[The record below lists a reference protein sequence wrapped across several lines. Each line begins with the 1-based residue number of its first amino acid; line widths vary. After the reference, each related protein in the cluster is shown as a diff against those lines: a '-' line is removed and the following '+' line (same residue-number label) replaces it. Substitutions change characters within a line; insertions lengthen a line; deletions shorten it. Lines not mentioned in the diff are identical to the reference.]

1 MEIRFNTT
9 GPDRKRM
16 VNTIAE
22 ALETKPAYLGAPS
35 MAYRIGGY
43 TVDRDGTLIFDD
55 QADREELERVLESL
69 LDAGFEC
76 EPWES
81 RPQQPAEPEN
91 KADSLTVTLPLD
103 GMDEAAIERL
113 KKLIESKAALI
124 RKALGAARLDIEPE
138 WDADRIAFPWFD
150 RVPDFE
156 ELKAY
161 SAFIIALCRMAK
173 ESTRVTAKEKE
184 VESEKYAFRGFL
196 LRLGFVGS
204 DSKEE
209 RKTLLKNL
217 SGSAAFPNKAAAEAF
232 SAAQKAKH
240 GEAKEVQA

>member
-76 EPWES
+76 EPWEP

-91 KADSLTVTLPLD
+91 KADSLTVTIVSVSSRSPCGNSQLN
-103 GMDEAAIERL
+103 
-113 KKLIESKAALI
+113 
-124 RKALGAARLDIEPE
+124 
-138 WDADRIAFPWFD
+138 
-150 RVPDFE
+150 V
-156 ELKAY
+156 
-161 SAFIIALCRMAK
+161 SASCAK
-173 ESTRVTAKEKE
+173 ST
-184 VESEKYAFRGFL
+184 GI
-196 LRLGFVGS
+196 
-204 DSKEE
+204 
-209 RKTLLKNL
+209 
-217 SGSAAFPNKAAAEAF
+217 P
-232 SAAQKAKH
+232 
-240 GEAKEVQA
+240 

>member
-1 MEIRFNTT
+1 MEIKFNTT

-22 ALETKPAYLGAPS
+22 ALEAKPTYLGAPS
-35 MAYRIGGY
+35 MAYRIGDY
-43 TVDRDGTLIFDD
+43 TVDRNGTLIFDD
-55 QADREELERVLESL
+55 QNDSEEVERVLETL

-76 EPWES
+76 DPWE
-81 RPQQPAEPEN
+81 RKEPKPAETTES
-91 KADSLTVTLPLD
+91 KADGLTITIPLNGLD
-103 GMDEAAIERL
+103 PSACDRL
-113 KKLIESKAALI
+113 MKLVDSKAALI
-124 RKALGAARLDIEPE
+124 KKALNAARLDIKPE
-138 WDADRIAFPWFD
+138 WDADRISFPWFD
-150 RVPDFE
+150 RIPSFDE
-156 ELKAY
+156 IQAY
-161 SAFIIALCRMAK
+161 SAFINALCKMAK
-173 ESTRVTAKEKE
+173 ESIRVTAKEKE

-232 SAAQKAKH
+232 SAAQKAKRAA
-240 GEAKEVQA
+240 EKEVQ

>member
-1 MEIRFNTT
+1 MQIKFNTT
-9 GPDRKRM
+9 GPERKRM
-16 VNTIAE
+16 VNTVAE

-35 MAYRIGGY
+35 MAYK
-43 TVDRDGTLIFDD
+43 VDAFTIDRNATLSFDD
-55 QADREELERVLESL
+55 AHDAEEVARVQEAL

-76 EPWES
+76 EPWEP

-91 KADSLTVTLPLD
+91 KADGLTVTLPLD
-103 GMDEAAIERL
+103 GMDQAAVERL
-113 KKLIESKAALI
+113 KKLIESKATLI

-161 SAFIIALCRMAK
+161 SAFITALCRMAK

-184 VESEKYAFRGFL
+184 VDSEKYAFRGFL
-196 LRLGFVGS
+196 LRLGFVGAG
-204 DSKEE
+204 SKDE
-209 RKTLLKNL
+209 RRILLKNL

-232 SAAQKAKH
+232 SAAQKAKRC
-240 GEAKEVQA
+240 EAKEVQA